1 MHADR
6 RTALRRQ
13 RLLGIALMSAAVG
26 QFAFLDTTAKYLNTE
41 LDSFQIAWAR
51 YTFAFLLTSLISNPF
66 TVPGLLSTKRPVLQ
80 VARSFLLVCATVGN
94 FLALRWMQLDEV
106 LSIIFTFPFLV
117 SIISGPMLGE
127 WIGARRWAAVGVG
140 FCGVLLITRPGLGG
154 AQPAA
159 LFSVA
164 ATVSY
169 ALYAVITRIVSHTDS
184 NQTSLFYSNL
194 VGAVVLIPVVP
205 FVWQMPPD
213 WQSWL
218 LLVIVGVLG
227 SSGHFCM
234 IAAHRLAPA
243 STLSPFIYTQLVWVV
258 LLGYLVFDHLPTAWT
273 IAGATIV
280 VGSGLY
286 LLQRDR
292 KVGQFP
298 ASEGALE
305 GPHD

>member
-1 MHADR
+1 M
-6 RTALRRQ
+6 RTKNAAAGRQ

-41 LDSFQIAWAR
+41 LDSFEIAWAR
-51 YTFAFLLTSLISNPF
+51 YTFAFVLTALISNPF
-66 TVPGLLSTKRPVLQ
+66 TTSGLLSTKRPVLQ

-154 AQPAA
+154 VHAAA
-159 LFSVA
+159 LFSVG

-169 ALYAVITRIVSHTDS
+169 ALYAVITRIVSRTDS

-194 VGAVVLIPVVP
+194 VGALVLLPIVP
-205 FVWQMPPD
+205 FVWRTPTD
-213 WQSWL
+213 WQSWA

-227 SSGHFCM
+227 SAGHFCM
-234 IAAHRLAPA
+234 IAAHKLAPA
-243 STLSPFIYTQLVWVV
+243 SVLSPFIYTQLIWVT
-258 LLGYLVFDHLPTAWT
+258 LLGYLVFDHLPTGWT
-273 IAGATIV
+273 IAGAAIV

-286 LLQRDR
+286 LLHRER

>member
-1 MHADR
+1 
-6 RTALRRQ
+6 
-13 RLLGIALMSAAVG
+13 MSAAVG

-41 LDSFQIAWAR
+41 LDSLQIAWAR

-66 TVPGLLSTKRPVLQ
+66 TMPGLLSTKRPVLQ
-80 VARSFLLVCATVGN
+80 VARSLLLVCATVGN

-169 ALYAVITRIVSHTDS
+169 ALYAVITRIVSRTDS

-194 VGAVVLIPVVP
+194 LGAVVLIPVVP
-205 FVWQMPPD
+205 FVWQTPPD

-286 LLQRDR
+286 LLQRER

>member
-1 MHADR
+1 MTSKNPA
-6 RTALRRQ
+6 ARRQ
-13 RLLGIALMSAAVG
+13 RFLGIALMSAAVG

-41 LDSFQIAWAR
+41 LDSFEIAWAR
-51 YTFAFLLTSLISNPF
+51 YTFAFLLTALISNPF
-66 TVPGLLSTKRPVLQ
+66 TTPGLLSTKRPLLQ

-154 AQPAA
+154 VHAAA

-169 ALYAVITRIVSHTDS
+169 ALYAVITRVVSRTDS
-184 NQTSLFYSNL
+184 NQTSLFYSNF
-194 VGAVVLIPVVP
+194 VGALVLLPVVP
-205 FVWQMPPD
+205 FVWRTPAD
-213 WQSWL
+213 WESWV

-234 IAAHRLAPA
+234 IAAHKLAPA
-243 STLSPFIYTQLVWVV
+243 SVLSPFIYTQLVWVV

-273 IAGATIV
+273 IAGAAIV

-286 LLQRDR
+286 LLQRER

>member
-1 MHADR
+1 MHGHSG
-6 RTALRRQ
+6 TGLRRQ

-51 YTFAFLLTSLISNPF
+51 YTFAILLTSLISNPF
-66 TVPGLLSTKRPVLQ
+66 TAPGLLSTKRPLLQ
-80 VARSFLLVCATVGN
+80 IARSLLLVCATVGN

-159 LFSVA
+159 LFSVG

-169 ALYAVITRIVSHTDS
+169 ALYAVITRIVSRTDS

-194 VGAVVLIPVVP
+194 VGALVLLPIVP
-205 FVWQMPPD
+205 FVWRDPPS
-213 WQSWL
+213 WQSWA

-243 STLSPFIYTQLVWVV
+243 SVLSPFIYTQLVWVV

-273 IAGATIV
+273 VAGATIV
-280 VGSGLY
+280 VGSGLH
-286 LLQRDR
+286 LLHRER
-292 KVGQFP
+292 KVGRFP

>member
-1 MHADR
+1 
-6 RTALRRQ
+6 
-13 RLLGIALMSAAVG
+13 MSAAVG
-26 QFAFLDTTAKYLNTE
+26 QFAFLDTTAKYLSTQ
-41 LDSFQIAWAR
+41 LDSFEIAWAR
-51 YTFAFLLTSLISNPF
+51 YTFAFLLTVLISNPL
-66 TVPGLLSTKRPVLQ
+66 TAPGLLSTKRPVLQ
-80 VARSFLLVCATVGN
+80 IARSLLLICATVGN

-127 WIGARRWAAVGVG
+127 WIGARRWVAIGVG

-164 ATVSY
+164 ATFSY
-169 ALYAVITRIVSHTDS
+169 ALYAVITRIVSRTDS

-194 VGAVVLIPVVP
+194 VGALVLLPVVP
-205 FVWQMPPD
+205 FVWRAPAG
-213 WQSWL
+213 WQSWV
-218 LLVIVGVLG
+218 LLVAVGVLG

-243 STLSPFIYTQLVWVV
+243 SVLSPFIYSQLVWVT
-258 LLGYLVFDHLPTAWT
+258 LLGYLVFDHLPTAWSM
-273 IAGATIV
+273 AGAAIV

-286 LLQRDR
+286 LLQRER
-292 KVGQFP
+292 KVGQLP

>member
-1 MHADR
+1 
-6 RTALRRQ
+6 
-13 RLLGIALMSAAVG
+13 MSAAVG
-26 QFAFLDTTAKYLNTE
+26 QFAFLDTTAKYLSPQF
-41 LDSFQIAWAR
+41 DSFEIAWAR
-51 YTFAFLLTSLISNPF
+51 YTFAFLLTALISNPL
-66 TVPGLLSTKRPVLQ
+66 TTPGLLSTKRPGLQ
-80 VARSFLLVCATVGN
+80 IARSLLLICATLGN

-127 WIGARRWAAVGVG
+127 WIGPRRWIAIAVG

-159 LFSVA
+159 LFSVG

-169 ALYAVITRIVSHTDS
+169 ALYAVITRIVSRTDS

-194 VGAVVLIPVVP
+194 VGAVVLIPIVP
-205 FVWQMPPD
+205 FVWRTPAD
-213 WQSWL
+213 WQSWVL
-218 LLVIVGVLG
+218 LIAIGMLG

-234 IAAHRLAPA
+234 IAAHKLAPA
-243 STLSPFIYTQLVWVV
+243 SVLSPFIYTQLVWVT
-258 LLGYLVFDHLPTAWT
+258 LLGYLVFAHLPTGWS
-273 IAGATIV
+273 IAGAAIV

-286 LLQRDR
+286 LLHRER
-292 KVGQFP
+292 KTGQFS

>member
-1 MHADR
+1 
-6 RTALRRQ
+6 
-13 RLLGIALMSAAVG
+13 
-26 QFAFLDTTAKYLNTE
+26 
-41 LDSFQIAWAR
+41 
-51 YTFAFLLTSLISNPF
+51 
-66 TVPGLLSTKRPVLQ
+66 

-140 FCGVLLITRPGLGG
+140 FCGVLLITRPMLGG
-154 AQPAA
+154 VHAAA

-169 ALYAVITRIVSHTDS
+169 ALYAVITRVVSRTDS
-184 NQTSLFYSNL
+184 NQTSLFYSNF
-194 VGAVVLIPVVP
+194 VGALVLLPIVP
-205 FVWQMPPD
+205 FVWRTPAD
-213 WQSWL
+213 WESWV

-234 IAAHRLAPA
+234 IAAHKLAPA
-243 STLSPFIYTQLVWVV
+243 SVLSPFIYTQLVWVV

-273 IAGATIV
+273 IAGAAIV

-286 LLQRDR
+286 LLQRER

>member
-1 MHADR
+1 MESTSG
-6 RTALRRQ
+6 TALRRQ
-13 RLLGIALMSAAVG
+13 RLFDIVLMSAAVG

-41 LDSFQIAWAR
+41 LDSFEIAWAR
-51 YTFAFLLTSLISNPF
+51 YTFAFLLTALISNPF
-66 TVPGLLSTKRPVLQ
+66 SQPGLLSTKRPYLQ
-80 VARSFLLVCATVGN
+80 FTRSLLLVCATVGN

-127 WIGARRWAAVGVG
+127 WIGRRRWTAILIG

-154 AQPAA
+154 MHAAA

-164 ATVSY
+164 ATISY
-169 ALYAVITRIVSHTDS
+169 AMYAVITRIVSRTDS

-194 VGAVVLIPVVP
+194 VGAVILIPVVP
-205 FVWQMPPD
+205 FVWHTPPN
-213 WQSWL
+213 WQSWV
-218 LLVIVGVLG
+218 LLVVVGVLG

-243 STLSPFIYTQLVWVV
+243 SVLSPFIYTQLIWVT
-258 LLGYLVFDHLPTAWT
+258 LLGYLVFDHVPTGWT
-273 IAGATIV
+273 IAGAAIV

-286 LLQRDR
+286 LLHRER
-292 KVGQFP
+292 KLGQFP

-305 GPHD
+305 GPRD

>member
-1 MHADR
+1 MHGDR
-6 RTALRRQ
+6 GTALRRQ

-41 LDSFQIAWAR
+41 LDSLQIAWAR

-66 TVPGLLSTKRPVLQ
+66 TKPGLLSTKRPVLQ
-80 VARSFLLVCATVGN
+80 VARSLLLVCATVGN

-169 ALYAVITRIVSHTDS
+169 ALYAVITRIVSRTDS

-194 VGAVVLIPVVP
+194 LGAVVLIPVVP
-205 FVWQMPPD
+205 FVWQTPPD

-286 LLQRDR
+286 LLQRER